1 MPGRSPGSGTPLRSS
16 PATTSPPRTWRSP
29 RSCAGARSASPVSC
43 RARPPRT
50 PPPRSRPGWS
60 PGWCCWAWSC
70 WVWWCGRCC
79 ADGARPV
86 RPRRRRLRRHHRGG
100 PLPRRPWPRPGWPAQ
115 RLAPRPAAHS
125 LGAPQPH
132 DPCPGPAR
140 PDPEPSPRELYRH
153 RPQPPRRHRRAPDRH
168 RPAPQWAAVLPVP
181 RRSGP
186 GAPARCP
193 PRRVPARCAH
203 RRPAPAAR
211 PPQRPARAALPR
223 QRPAR
228 AARPPPRPAPPPR
241 VGTPGRGAS
250 APGAAAGSP
259 RATGSAAGVASP
271 WRDRGVEMT
280 EQTTGSVIAG
290 YRIESVI
297 GRGGM
302 ATVYRAEDTR
312 LGRKVALKL
321 LSTALAANE
330 QFRQRFIRE
339 SRLAASLDHPNIVPI
354 YEAGDAD
361 GVLFIAMRYVVGS
374 DMKDLLARD
383 GALDPER
390 AVRLFTQI
398 GDALDAAHELGLVH
412 RDVKPGNILIT
423 HTHEHGDHVTA
434 EHVYLT
440 DFGLTKRS
448 SSLSGGLTGTGHFLG
463 TVDYVA
469 PEQIQGK
476 PVGPAADM
484 YALGCLLYE
493 CLTGRVPFRR
503 DDDAAVLW
511 AHLIEAPPPPAV
523 LRPELPTGV
532 NAVVARAMAKFP
544 EERFASC
551 HEMVRALADAV
562 REPGADSEG
571 AAVALGPAA
580 GGQQTRWSGERA
592 VPDVPAGDAA
602 DMQAGAAAGALG
614 AAAAPDVDGALGEV
628 GDQAE
633 AQAGEWAQAGPGE
646 DWAEAGWAEQVQ
658 APDADAAAAEQWGWD
673 GEGTSWPLEEELVAG
688 EVVGTEAPG
697 VEGSAAEPAVAAT
710 SQAQGQAPPAS
721 LKRRWLL
728 PVVA

>member
-1 MPGRSPGSGTPLRSS
+1 
-16 PATTSPPRTWRSP
+16 
-29 RSCAGARSASPVSC
+29 
-43 RARPPRT
+43 
-50 PPPRSRPGWS
+50 
-60 PGWCCWAWSC
+60 
-70 WVWWCGRCC
+70 
-79 ADGARPV
+79 
-86 RPRRRRLRRHHRGG
+86 
-100 PLPRRPWPRPGWPAQ
+100 
-115 RLAPRPAAHS
+115 
-125 LGAPQPH
+125 
-132 DPCPGPAR
+132 
-140 PDPEPSPRELYRH
+140 
-153 RPQPPRRHRRAPDRH
+153 
-168 RPAPQWAAVLPVP
+168 
-181 RRSGP
+181 
-186 GAPARCP
+186 
-193 PRRVPARCAH
+193 
-203 RRPAPAAR
+203 
-211 PPQRPARAALPR
+211 
-223 QRPAR
+223 
-228 AARPPPRPAPPPR
+228 
-241 VGTPGRGAS
+241 
-250 APGAAAGSP
+250 
-259 RATGSAAGVASP
+259 
-271 WRDRGVEMT
+271 MT

-374 DMKDLLARD
+374 DLKDLLARG

-423 HTHEHGDHVTA
+423 QTHEHGDHVTA

-440 DFGLTKRS
+440 DFGLTKRT

-511 AHLIEAPPPPAV
+511 AHLIEPPPPPSV

-562 REPGADSEG
+562 RAPGAEG
-571 AAVALGPAA
+571 VAAA
-580 GGQQTRWSGERA
+580 GTGGSVAGSQQTRWSGERV
-592 VPDVPAGDAA
+592 VPEQAADVPAEV
-602 DMQAGAAAGALG
+602 QAGAPAGPV
-614 AAAAPDVDGALGEV
+614 AAAAPDVAETAGPV
-628 GDQAE
+628 GDQGDAP
-633 AQAGEWAQAGPGE
+633 AGEWAPAGPGQE
-646 DWAEAGWAEQVQ
+646 WAQAGWAEQVEVP
-658 APDADAAAAEQWGWD
+658 AADGEVAEQWGWD

-688 EVVGTEAPG
+688 EVVGAEAFPGEQTVAGEGAVATTTQAAPG
-697 VEGSAAEPAVAAT
+697 EV
-710 SQAQGQAPPAS
+710 PAS
-721 LKRRWLL
+721 RTRRWLL
-728 PVVA
+728 PVVAGTVVFLAVLGFLLVRLSGSGGQDLTRTYRPGNSTVPLTMGYPDAWSVQESPGTSAVVAARPDVAGPVFFGGGSDGGWTAMGRLVGSDPGAAVGAYLTSGFTAVDPASSAFGDTVIQSLPPGTQLLPGRRTVTVGGVPAVELTGAASSPAGGASLSLLIDVVQTPQGDQVLLAFFAPPGQLDAQRALFDRVRASVRLG

>member
-1 MPGRSPGSGTPLRSS
+1 
-16 PATTSPPRTWRSP
+16 
-29 RSCAGARSASPVSC
+29 
-43 RARPPRT
+43 
-50 PPPRSRPGWS
+50 
-60 PGWCCWAWSC
+60 
-70 WVWWCGRCC
+70 
-79 ADGARPV
+79 
-86 RPRRRRLRRHHRGG
+86 
-100 PLPRRPWPRPGWPAQ
+100 
-115 RLAPRPAAHS
+115 
-125 LGAPQPH
+125 
-132 DPCPGPAR
+132 
-140 PDPEPSPRELYRH
+140 
-153 RPQPPRRHRRAPDRH
+153 
-168 RPAPQWAAVLPVP
+168 
-181 RRSGP
+181 
-186 GAPARCP
+186 
-193 PRRVPARCAH
+193 
-203 RRPAPAAR
+203 
-211 PPQRPARAALPR
+211 
-223 QRPAR
+223 
-228 AARPPPRPAPPPR
+228 
-241 VGTPGRGAS
+241 
-250 APGAAAGSP
+250 
-259 RATGSAAGVASP
+259 
-271 WRDRGVEMT
+271 MT

-374 DMKDLLARD
+374 DLKDLLARD

-511 AHLIEAPPPPAV
+511 AHLIEPPPPPSV
-523 LRPELPTGV
+523 LRPELPTGL

-544 EERFASC
+544 EERYVSC

-562 REPGADSEG
+562 REPGADTEG
-571 AAVALGPAA
+571 VPGPAGSVVA
-580 GGQQTRWSGERA
+580 GAQQTRWSGERA
-592 VPDVPAGDAA
+592 VPDVPADLSAGAPAGPVGADAA
-602 DMQAGAAAGALG
+602 PEVDEASGEVADEAGAGG
-614 AAAAPDVDGALGEV
+614 
-628 GDQAE
+628 
-633 AQAGEWAQAGPGE
+633 WAQAGPGD
-646 DWAEAGWAEQVQ
+646 DWAEAGWAEQVEVP
-658 APDADAAAAEQWGWD
+658 AADGEAAESWGWD

-688 EVVGTEAPG
+688 EVVGAEAFPG
-697 VEGSAAEPAVAAT
+697 GESPVGDPTVGAT
-710 SQAQGQAPPAS
+710 SQDAGQAQPSSRARRWLIPTVVGLVVLLGVVGFLLVRLTGSGGQDLTRTYRPGNSTVPLTLRYPDAWSVRESPGSSAVVAVRPDVAGPVFFGEGSDGGWTAMGRLVASDPGAAVGAYQSSGFTAVDPATPGFGDTLIQSLPAGTQLLPGRRTVTVAGIPALELTGVASSPAGGASLSLLIDVVQTPQGDQVLLTFFAPPAELNAQRALFDKVRAS
-721 LKRRWLL
+721 VRLG
-728 PVVA
+728 

>member
-1 MPGRSPGSGTPLRSS
+1 
-16 PATTSPPRTWRSP
+16 
-29 RSCAGARSASPVSC
+29 
-43 RARPPRT
+43 
-50 PPPRSRPGWS
+50 
-60 PGWCCWAWSC
+60 
-70 WVWWCGRCC
+70 
-79 ADGARPV
+79 
-86 RPRRRRLRRHHRGG
+86 
-100 PLPRRPWPRPGWPAQ
+100 
-115 RLAPRPAAHS
+115 
-125 LGAPQPH
+125 
-132 DPCPGPAR
+132 
-140 PDPEPSPRELYRH
+140 
-153 RPQPPRRHRRAPDRH
+153 
-168 RPAPQWAAVLPVP
+168 
-181 RRSGP
+181 
-186 GAPARCP
+186 
-193 PRRVPARCAH
+193 
-203 RRPAPAAR
+203 
-211 PPQRPARAALPR
+211 
-223 QRPAR
+223 
-228 AARPPPRPAPPPR
+228 
-241 VGTPGRGAS
+241 
-250 APGAAAGSP
+250 
-259 RATGSAAGVASP
+259 
-271 WRDRGVEMT
+271 MT

-374 DMKDLLARD
+374 DLKDLLARD

-440 DFGLTKRS
+440 DFGLTKRT

-511 AHLIEAPPPPAV
+511 AHLIEPPPPPSV

-571 AAVALGPAA
+571 AAGALGPVA
-580 GGQQTRWSGERA
+580 GAQQTRWSGERA
-592 VPDVPAGDAA
+592 VPDVPVDMPADA
-602 DMQAGAAAGALG
+602 QAGVSAGPVG
-614 AAAAPDVDGALGEV
+614 AAAAPDVDEALGKV
-628 GDQAE
+628 GDQA
-633 AQAGEWAQAGPGE
+633 AAPAGEWAQAGPGE
-646 DWAEAGWAEQVQ
+646 DWAEAAWAEQVQ
-658 APDADAAAAEQWGWD
+658 ANDADAAAAEQWGWD

-688 EVVGTEAPG
+688 EVVGAEPPGAEEPAPG
-697 VEGSAAEPAVAAT
+697 AALAAT
-710 SQAQGQAPPAS
+710 PQAAGQAPPAS
-721 LKRRWLL
+721 RTRRWLL
-728 PVVA
+728 PVVAGLVVFLAVLGFLLVRLTGSGGQDLTRTYRPGNSTVPLTMRYPDAWSVRESPGTSAVVAARPDVAGPVFFGEGSDGGWTAMGRLIGSNPGDAVGAYLTSGFTAVDPASPTFGDTVIQSLPPGTQLLPGRRTVTVAGVPAVELTGVAASPAGGASLSLLVDVVQTPQGDQVLLAFFAPQGEMNAQRALFDRVRASVRLG